1 MKKLI
6 LTIMVLMFSAT
17 VAAQDIFPAQP
28 VEMKPG
34 YGAKGAGLHMG
45 VPYGLP
51 GNDCVINPVS
61 MTHQIVTQETITI
74 TPGTI
79 ITIPATVLFD
89 FDGDFV
95 RPEGEDLLRAK
106 VYMALVN
113 AKVDAIKII
122 GHTDS
127 KGTEEYNEDL
137 GLRRATAVAAVLKL
151 LGYGGKLAVAS
162 GGETSPLVSNT
173 FADGSDNPKGRQTNR
188 RVELLV
194 SSVQDDVVE
203 GTEQVIVARNP
214 QIFHRLSSNA
224 TVLCGGNDQG
234 LYGPVFYRYSY

>member
-1 MKKLI
+1 MRKLI
-6 LTIMVLMFSAT
+6 LTTVLIFSAT
-17 VAAQDIFPAQP
+17 VSAEGIFPAQP
-28 VEMKPG
+28 VEMRPG
-34 YGAKGAGLHMG
+34 YGADGAGLHMG

-51 GNDCVINPVS
+51 GSDCVINPVS
-61 MTHQIVTQETITI
+61 MTHRVVTQATTTI

-95 RPEGEDLLRAK
+95 RPEGEDVLRAK
-106 VYMALVN
+106 ILVALVA
-113 AKVDAIKII
+113 AKVDAIQIT

-151 LGYGGKLAVAS
+151 LGYSGDLAVAT

-173 FADGSDNPKGRQTNR
+173 FDDGSDNPEGRQTNR

-194 SSVQDDVVE
+194 KSVADDVE
-203 GTEQVIVARNP
+203 EITETIVVGRNP
-214 QIFHRLSSNA
+214 QIFHRFSSNA
-224 TVLCGGNDQG
+224 VVTCGADYHG
-234 LYGPVFYRYSY
+234 LYGPWFYRYNY

>member
-1 MKKLI
+1 MRKLI
-6 LTIMVLMFSAT
+6 LTTVLMFSAT
-17 VAAQDIFPAQP
+17 AIAGDIFPSQP
-28 VEMKPG
+28 VEITPG
-34 YGAKGAGLHMG
+34 YGAEGAGLHSG
-45 VPYGLP
+45 VPFGVP
-51 GNDCVINPVS
+51 GRDCVINPVS
-61 MTHQIVTQETITI
+61 MTHRVTTQATTTI

-95 RPEGEDLLRAK
+95 RPEGEDVLRTK
-106 VYMALVN
+106 ILVALIE
-113 AKVDAIKII
+113 ARVDSITVI

-137 GLRRATAVAAVLKL
+137 GLRRATAVAAVLKI
-151 LGYGGKLAVAS
+151 LGFGGDLAVAS

-173 FADGSDNPKGRQTNR
+173 FEDGSDNPEGRQTNR

-194 SSVQDDVVE
+194 NSVQDNVVE
-203 GTEQVIVARNP
+203 ETEQTVVGRNP

-224 TVLCGGNDQG
+224 TVTCAGGQHS
-234 LYGPVFYRYSY
+234 LYGPLFYRYNY